1 MNTSLFIDVKVNFT
15 NWYNDSLDIQADVK
29 ERWYYIVLP
38 YFKPIDRNWNIWIK
52 DYALSMD
59 RVNYGVKFL
68 GKNITGRT
76 DRLNIWALNGYTK
89 KLAFNYY
96 NPFADNKLRHGFGF
110 DFSYAQNKEVNFDTK
125 ENVQKFYK
133 SETKYLKKQLYAG
146 LIYSYRRGSVERH
159 FFRVG
164 LHKESVDDTIALL
177 NPNYFSARKLQVVYP
192 ELRYTYQNYK
202 LNYIPYPTK
211 GELIELELTKRGFSK
226 DMNLF
231 QLYLKA
237 GKYFKLPKN
246 MYIGSVAEMHLRLP
260 FDQPFFN
267 QSMLGYNDSYLR
279 GMEYYVVDGV
289 AGGFIRNT
297 TYVALNGYTNYLDG
311 YNNSDDVEEL
321 VLTSLQSGKKYKYN
335 LTEFSMPYINFFIF
349 ISDNS
354 YYLEWTDLNGVNI
367 ETVALQ
373 SNPAEDYLLIL
384 PVNNYYND
392 FFAPGNI
399 FKIIKNDDVIFTAT
413 FIPEEECKYEPLQC
427 SFINKMGGWEFLTFF
442 KARTQTWEV
451 KNKEYQLLPNDVDY
465 NPLRGESKA
474 FNYEAKQSI
483 KINTGWV
490 EEHYNELIKDLM
502 TSETILLD
510 NKPVKLKTMTT
521 ELKTSLQYKMINYQ
535 IEIEYNYNQINNV
548 I

>member
-1 MNTSLFIDVKVNFT
+1 MNYLRKLVFTTLLIVSGLVNFAQEIKEEIFHHAPILSKEKVFIRNILLTGNKLTKNYIVFRELQFIEGESYSLADVLNRLQTSQQNLMNTSLFIDVKVNFT

-68 GKNITGRT
+68 GKNITGRN

-192 ELRYTYQNYK
+192 EFRYIYQNYK

-226 DMNLF
+226 DMNLL
-231 QLYLKA
+231 QLYFKA

-246 MYIGSVAEMHLRLP
+246 MYVGSVAEFHLRLP

-297 TYVALNGYTNYLDG
+297 IGKQVLKYDFKSGLPSKNYETIPFRFYVKAYADAGIVYNKTNIATNFLNNKLMYTGGIGLDI
-311 YNNSDDVEEL
+311 
-321 VLTSLQSGKKYKYN
+321 LTIYDIVIRFEYSFNHIRQNGL
-335 LTEFSMPYINFFIF
+335 FIHK
-349 ISDNS
+349 
-354 YYLEWTDLNGVNI
+354 TD
-367 ETVALQ
+367 
-373 SNPAEDYLLIL
+373 
-384 PVNNYYND
+384 
-392 FFAPGNI
+392 
-399 FKIIKNDDVIFTAT
+399 
-413 FIPEEECKYEPLQC
+413 
-427 SFINKMGGWEFLTFF
+427 
-442 KARTQTWEV
+442 V
-451 KNKEYQLLPNDVDY
+451 KN
-465 NPLRGESKA
+465 
-474 FNYEAKQSI
+474 
-483 KINTGWV
+483 
-490 EEHYNELIKDLM
+490 
-502 TSETILLD
+502 
-510 NKPVKLKTMTT
+510 
-521 ELKTSLQYKMINYQ
+521 
-535 IEIEYNYNQINNV
+535 
-548 I
+548 